1 VQGEQFKSQQVVSIS
16 DARRN
21 TCFLNPPSR
30 NQVIDGPSAIL
41 VPCMSNLEPPISRSG
56 TGILQG
62 AVDFLHI
69 HHNWPFVTR
78 VDNFVI
84 CGLVG
89 SGAAQRGKP
98 RASNFLASLDVDD
111 IIWSL
116 LDESDQLPRP

>member
-1 VQGEQFKSQQVVSIS
+1 
-16 DARRN
+16 
-21 TCFLNPPSR
+21 
-30 NQVIDGPSAIL
+30 
-41 VPCMSNLEPPISRSG
+41 MSNLEPPIPRSG
-56 TGILQG
+56 TGIFQG

-69 HHNWPFVTR
+69 HQNWPFVTPIYK
-78 VDNFVI
+78 FVI